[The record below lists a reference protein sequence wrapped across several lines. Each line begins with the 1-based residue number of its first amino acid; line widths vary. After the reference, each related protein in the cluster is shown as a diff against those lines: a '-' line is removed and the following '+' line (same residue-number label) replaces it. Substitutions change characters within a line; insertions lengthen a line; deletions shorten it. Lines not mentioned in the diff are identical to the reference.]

1 MKDTVK
7 VEEPPVTLFKFRYIF
22 YIIAALFILL
32 ALFSHNRNDFAV
44 LQGGIDSPVSNWIG
58 DVGAYLSCFMLYM
71 FGLAAYPIV
80 LILVACSLR
89 GLLPLPTSR
98 RGYSGALFLLILG
111 ITILFAIAP
120 QGFVDQTELLGIGR
134 RDVPHSALSG
144 GTIGQILAAP
154 ESGGYSA
161 GLIRKLI
168 GTVGVTIAAA
178 IFVLAGF
185 ILIWLAD
192 WQPAIRWMINLNSY
206 PESEL
211 PNLPPPPDKNADKK
225 DVPGQALLE
234 LRQKSEEVKK
244 KEPEPV
250 KPAAIP
256 EPPREIK
263 PEPPKAILP
272 PTPPAHVKKTE
283 PGAYILPLV
292 TMLTKSENSVSESKE
307 SLEHNRQILER
318 TMESFGVDG
327 NVSGIVPGPRVTRFE
342 ISLAPGVKVEKVSNL
357 NSNFAME
364 LKAESIR
371 IQAPVPGKN
380 VVGVEVP
387 NSTSEAIFLRS
398 IMETDHWTH
407 SKAEIP
413 VVLGKDV
420 GGKPIVL
427 DLARA
432 PHLLIAG
439 STGSGKSVC
448 MNALIMSLLFKFS
461 PEDMRLILVDPKFVE
476 MAAYYCLPH
485 LITPVVNDAQKVPLA
500 LRWAVNEM
508 EKRYRILAKAK
519 TKNLAGFNSR
529 NMSEVEELDDAG
541 RPLPEK
547 LPILVIII
555 DELADIM
562 MSDARKDV
570 ETSVARIAQKGRAA
584 GIHIVIATQ
593 RPGVNIITGT
603 IKANLPTR
611 IAFRVGSQID
621 SRVILDQNGAEKLL
635 GKGDMLF
642 IPPGSSNLERIQGAM
657 VDDKDI
663 VKVVEF
669 VSSQS
674 EQTFDQKVV
683 AEPEEAAAG
692 AAVFP
697 NDDEDFN
704 DNDGDNDDTQG
715 DIGNSP
721 LVHKYLRSGDN
732 DLMRK
737 ALELVLLERKAS
749 TSYIQRRLSIGY
761 NRAAEIMD
769 ELESRGLVSPPL
781 PGGSKREIL
790 VFDEVENPGI
800 K

>member
-1 MKDTVK
+1 
-7 VEEPPVTLFKFRYIF
+7 
-22 YIIAALFILL
+22 
-32 ALFSHNRNDFAV
+32 
-44 LQGGIDSPVSNWIG
+44 
-58 DVGAYLSCFMLYM
+58 
-71 FGLAAYPIV
+71 
-80 LILVACSLR
+80 
-89 GLLPLPTSR
+89 
-98 RGYSGALFLLILG
+98 
-111 ITILFAIAP
+111 
-120 QGFVDQTELLGIGR
+120 
-134 RDVPHSALSG
+134 
-144 GTIGQILAAP
+144 
-154 ESGGYSA
+154 
-161 GLIRKLI
+161 
-168 GTVGVTIAAA
+168 
-178 IFVLAGF
+178 
-185 ILIWLAD
+185 
-192 WQPAIRWMINLNSY
+192 
-206 PESEL
+206 
-211 PNLPPPPDKNADKK
+211 
-225 DVPGQALLE
+225 
-234 LRQKSEEVKK
+234 
-244 KEPEPV
+244 
-250 KPAAIP
+250 
-256 EPPREIK
+256 
-263 PEPPKAILP
+263 
-272 PTPPAHVKKTE
+272 
-283 PGAYILPLV
+283 
-292 TMLTKSENSVSESKE
+292 
-307 SLEHNRQILER
+307 
-318 TMESFGVDG
+318 
-327 NVSGIVPGPRVTRFE
+327 
-342 ISLAPGVKVEKVSNL
+342 
-357 NSNFAME
+357 
-364 LKAESIR
+364 
-371 IQAPVPGKN
+371 
-380 VVGVEVP
+380 
-387 NSTSEAIFLRS
+387 
-398 IMETDHWTH
+398 
-407 SKAEIP
+407 
-413 VVLGKDV
+413 
-420 GGKPIVL
+420 
-427 DLARA
+427 
-432 PHLLIAG
+432 
-439 STGSGKSVC
+439 
-448 MNALIMSLLFKFS
+448 
-461 PEDMRLILVDPKFVE
+461 

-611 IAFRVGSQID
+611 IAFKVGSQTD

-721 LVHKYLRSGDN
+721 LVHKYLRSGDS